1 MRILHTADW
10 HLGKVFKNISF
21 LEDQAYILEQLIA
34 LIQTHQVDVL
44 LIAGDIYDR
53 SMPPAEAQ
61 KLFDKVVSKICIEL
75 KTPIIAIAGNH
86 DNAERVNYFQHFL
99 KFNHFYI
106 KGKFEWNA
114 APVVL
119 QDAFGA
125 VHFHLIPYIEPQQ
138 LNVILQE
145 NGIEKRVETHHAA
158 MQLICEQITA
168 QFKPNERHI
177 AIGHSFIAGG
187 EESESERAL
196 TVVGGA
202 AQVHPSVFEKFNY
215 TAQGHL
221 HKLQSFLDGK
231 LNYSGS
237 LLKYSFSEVSH
248 QKGAVLI
255 DLDEKG
261 NAATTFLPLV
271 PKRNMWRITGKI
283 ENLQFIPE
291 PSELPIQTEDYLEVI
306 LTNEAP
312 VMNAMSIVQQL
323 YPNALSVQNNW
334 TNSTSKRA
342 KINKE
347 ELANLNEISLFERFY
362 ENYSSQSISA
372 EERTILEQ
380 ISQEIQ

>member
-10 HLGKVFKNISF
+10 HLGKIFKNVNF
-21 LEDQAYILEQLIA
+21 LEDQAYILEQLID
-34 LIQTHQVDVL
+34 LVRQYQIDVL

-61 KLFDKVVSKICIEL
+61 NLFDKVVSKICIEL

-86 DNAERVNYFQHFL
+86 DNPERVNYFQHFL
-99 KFNHFYI
+99 KKQQLYI

-119 QDAFGA
+119 HDDFGA

-138 LNVILQE
+138 LNIFLQE
-145 NGIEKRVETHHAA
+145 NGIEKRVSTHQET
-158 MQLICEQITA
+158 MQLICEQIST

-196 TVVGGA
+196 TVGGA
-202 AQVHPSVFEKFNY
+202 AQIHPSVFEKFNY

-221 HKLQSFLDGK
+221 HKSQSFLDGK
-231 LNYSGS
+231 LKYSGS

-248 QKGAVLI
+248 QKGAVLVE
-255 DLDEKG
+255 LDAKG
-261 NAATTFLPLV
+261 HIETTFLPLI

-283 ENLQFIPE
+283 ENLQFIPDA
-291 PSELPIQTEDYLEVI
+291 SEIPIHPEDYLEVI
-306 LTNEAP
+306 LTNKSP
-312 VMNAMSIVQQL
+312 VMNAMSIVQQQ

-334 TNSTSKRA
+334 TSSPSKGT

-347 ELANLNEISLFERFY
+347 EIANLNEISLFERFY
-362 ENYSSQSISA
+362 ENYYPTSITE
-372 EERTILEQ
+372 EERSILEQ
-380 ISQEIQ
+380 IRQEIQ